1 MSEPMVGVIC
11 KECMSGWWQKHGKS
25 GVRSKAVMEIVMA
38 VLLDLSV
45 KKTRE
50 RARIR
55 QPVPF
60 FAIAYAAK

>member
-1 MSEPMVGVIC
+1 MVGVIC
-11 KECMSGWWQKHGKS
+11 KEYMSGLWQKHGK
-25 GVRSKAVMEIVMA
+25 GGERSKTVMEILMA

-60 FAIAYAAK
+60 FAIAHAEK